1 MPRPR
6 ESTAE
11 AGALLLQ
18 AHYRPSSLSVIAP
31 RAQHTQVKQCGY
43 SRESSIGAAKAAPQ
57 RQFGVLYDK
66 VYRRDVLEEAWQRV
80 RRNRGSGEKDVD
92 RLWALG
98 IAEQQRVVWVESRPG
113 PARVRGRTEREAA
126 ARGADVRGD
135 RGRSRTAWLRVITAR
150 PGSDSFLRILWDLRQ
165 ED

>member
-1 MPRPR
+1 
-6 ESTAE
+6 
-11 AGALLLQ
+11 
-18 AHYRPSSLSVIAP
+18 
-31 RAQHTQVKQCGY
+31 
-43 SRESSIGAAKAAPQ
+43 
-57 RQFGVLYDK
+57 VLYDK